1 MHAFC
6 QNFQS
11 LFVRYFFIE
20 KFIIYNILEAQRRNM
35 YNQLNVLIENMF
47 PLLERC
53 PRVTGYVYIGQLD
66 SCFKLHLP
74 NSSLR
79 YPDYNRICTDEG
91 GELMKIDSDEK
102 QQFAAKFL
110 GLY

>member
-1 MHAFC
+1 
-6 QNFQS
+6 
-11 LFVRYFFIE
+11 
-20 KFIIYNILEAQRRNM
+20 M

-47 PLLERC
+47 HLLERC

-74 NSSLR
+74 NSSLK

-110 GLY
+110 GLYFFVLSKIFFSYAFLANTVQCVTFTTYDW